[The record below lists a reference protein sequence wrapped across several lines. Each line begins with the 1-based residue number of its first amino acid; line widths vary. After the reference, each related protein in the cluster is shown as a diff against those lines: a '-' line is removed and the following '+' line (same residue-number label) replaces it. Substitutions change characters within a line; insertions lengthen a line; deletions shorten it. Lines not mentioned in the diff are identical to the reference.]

1 MTLYVFLL
9 RFCSSSFSLSY
20 GFATFAGSIIG
31 LPGRQLQPG
40 APRSDIS
47 SSHAPHAIAR
57 PVASSPPSHR
67 WGSLR
72 LPLCVPGARS
82 KAGGGPQSG

>member
-31 LPGRQLQPG
+31 LAGRQLQPG
-40 APRSDIS
+40 APGSDIS
-47 SSHAPHAIAR
+47 SR
-57 PVASSPPSHR
+57 
-67 WGSLR
+67 
-72 LPLCVPGARS
+72 
-82 KAGGGPQSG
+82 